1 MKLRRLPDT
10 ELEVLKA
17 LWAAGGETPR
27 AQLEDALAPRGWAS
41 NTVNTYLARLTQKG
55 FVSCRRL
62 GKSNYY
68 TPLVTR
74 EEYQSFEGKAVL
86 DQLFGSSLKGFVASL
101 TGDGQVEAEE
111 LDELQSY
118 LDDLRREDKP

>member
-1 MKLRRLPDT
+1 MNLRRLPDT
-10 ELEVLKA
+10 ESEVLKA

-27 AQLEDALAPRGWAS
+27 SVLEEALASHGWAT
-41 NTVNTYLARLTQKG
+41 NTVNTYLTRLTKKG
-55 FVSCRRL
+55 VIACRKL

-74 EEYQSFEGKAVL
+74 EEYQAFEGRAVL

-101 TGDGQVEAEE
+101 AGDGRVDQAELEE
-111 LDELQSY
+111 LQQYLEELTQ
-118 LDDLRREDKP
+118 DK